1 MAPQLPD
8 ISDDQ
13 HAVLERIYAAFRD
26 GSPWPRFADL
36 DREFDRKGI
45 DLAQVLRATPLAYIF
60 LDRNRLIDP
69 GPDMELQLSL
79 FGIAGCPGSEND
91 LALFFVALRWL
102 VTVEVE
108 HVIDPSDPS
117 TVEVFA
123 TAAGFNEHLSS
134 TPWEA
139 SPSNVRKVGMLLKN
153 EPPGVWQSFGGGDD
167 WRASLRRGVRKYRN
181 VATLDDYLS
190 IVAEAAPQLY
200 GLGPSYSPAGRIP
213 SAGGMPQA
221 S

>member
-1 MAPQLPD
+1 M
-8 ISDDQ
+8 
-13 HAVLERIYAAFRD
+13 
-26 GSPWPRFADL
+26 
-36 DREFDRKGI
+36 
-45 DLAQVLRATPLAYIF
+45 LRATPLAYIF

-69 GPDMELQLSL
+69 RPDMELQLSL

-213 SAGGMPQA
+213 SAGGMPSSLLDERPTVRLRDHA
-221 S
+221 L